1 MHDKMNGTS
10 LPKTSF
16 LSAFAG
22 AIVLALVH
30 QYLFFGHGLGMSIPI
45 FAIGFYAYMYA
56 FNRDR
61 CQPISWIGRLLFVV
75 IMMLALTYVLF
86 NNPILYVL
94 NALAIPALISV
105 HMVLLFG
112 EKRHGWSEPG
122 IIGQA
127 LSHWFYQNFRHIVTP
142 FRMFKT
148 ADLSECKG

>member
-30 QYLFFGHGLGMSIPI
+30 QYLFFGHGLGVSVPI
-45 FAIGFYAYMYA
+45 FVIGFYAYMYA

-61 CQPISWIGRLLFVV
+61 FQLGSWIGRLLFV
-75 IMMLALTYVLF
+75 IIFMLALTYALF
-86 NNPILYVL
+86 NNPIFYVL

-112 EKRHGWSEPG
+112 EKGMAGRKSV
-122 IIGQA
+122 
-127 LSHWFYQNFRHIVTP
+127 LSVR
-142 FRMFKT
+142 R
-148 ADLSECKG
+148 